1 MTRFPHSLLII
12 LFSLGTAAQTVSNGD
27 SVPPQA
33 TTQQQRADLRQA
45 LKTLRAIQA
54 PGPDQQLRNISAY
67 RFMSPQER
75 SDLRQQLSQQ
85 RRDAK
90 PEVP

>member
-1 MTRFPHSLLII
+1 
-12 LFSLGTAAQTVSNGD
+12 
-27 SVPPQA
+27 
-33 TTQQQRADLRQA
+33 LRQA